1 MTYSVFGGTLN
12 HAVSICMCVCSL
24 RKKTVSPLLALV
36 IGIFI
41 FFKKISRAWNV
52 YILLFVSLCFS
63 VP

>member
-1 MTYSVFGGTLN
+1 MLYLSACVYAVFE
-12 HAVSICMCVCSL
+12 
-24 RKKTVSPLLALV
+24 KKTVSPLLALV